1 MSTEENK
8 ALVRRVFEEAW
19 NGQNLDVFDEMD
31 APDYVLHDPSVPQ
44 EVRGIEGIKAFASMF
59 LGAFPDLRFVIEEQ
73 IAEGDKVLTRWS
85 SSATHQGE
93 LMGIAPTGNRTG
105 VSGMTLSRVSS
116 GGKLAEDWNNWD
128 TLGLMRQLGV
138 VPSPPPQ
145 AQA

>member
-1 MSTEENK
+1 M
-8 ALVRRVFEEAW
+8 
-19 NGQNLDVFDEMD
+19 
-31 APDYVLHDPSVPQ
+31 
-44 EVRGIEGIKAFASMF
+44 RGIEGIKAFASVF
-59 LGAFPDLRFVIEEQ
+59 LGAFSDLRFVIEEQ

-105 VSGMTLSRVSS
+105 VSGMTLSRVSP

-138 VPSPPPQ
+138 VPLPEQQ